1 MPEKNYTDADLRK
14 ISTYMMGSD
23 DFNAEEFSESVDHIM
38 VMTDGSLK
46 MMNERVSNPCFK
58 SPIYFAKR
66 ERDETTGQL
75 DAIELCKLLIAQN

>member
-23 DFNAEEFSESVDHIM
+23 DFNTEEFSESVDHIM

-46 MMNERVSNPCFK
+46 YVFKDGRVK
-58 SPIYFAKR
+58 TWQR
-66 ERDETTGQL
+66 R
-75 DAIELCKLLIAQN
+75 